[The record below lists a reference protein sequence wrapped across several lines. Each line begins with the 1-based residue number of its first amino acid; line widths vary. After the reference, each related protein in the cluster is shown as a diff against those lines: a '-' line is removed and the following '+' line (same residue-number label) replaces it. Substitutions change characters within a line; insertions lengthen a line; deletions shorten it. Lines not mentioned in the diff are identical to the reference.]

1 MYRLNPWLANEQI
14 QEEKVGLFDI
24 DLEQLV
30 TPKGKIGKDN
40 ERQRIQLTH
49 TRNNSEWISEELP
62 DILHSFRYP
71 LHFIDFE
78 ISALPIPYHA
88 GMRPYDKIAFQWSCH
103 TLHEADA
110 EPEHAE
116 WINSLST
123 LPNFRFA
130 EALMQHLGSDG
141 TIFAW
146 GKAESY
152 ILRQILE
159 QLILYDYHNPTL
171 KEWLEELTKRPSA
184 SPGASERAATG
195 HDIGE
200 HEPIVDMNR
209 LTRHHYFHPLM
220 KGKTGLKTVLDAIWQ
235 NNPSLRQRLP
245 AYTKEENGQLLTPYQ
260 TLPPQAINGQQTV
273 ITNGA
278 QAVSA
283 YQAMLYGAGRHDPH
297 IRHQWQQLLLQYCK
311 LDTLA
316 MVIVWWHWRGRK

>member
-24 DLEQLV
+24 DLAQLV

-49 TRNNSEWISEELP
+49 TRNNSEWISQELP
-62 DILHSFRYP
+62 DILDSFRYP

-103 TLHEADA
+103 TLHEAEG
-110 EPEHAE
+110 EPVHAE
-116 WINSLST
+116 WINSLDE

-146 GKAESY
+146 GKAESH
-152 ILRQILE
+152 ILRKILE
-159 QLILYDYHNPTL
+159 QLTLYNYHNPTL
-171 KEWLEELTKRPSA
+171 KEWLEELTERSSA
-184 SPGASERAATG
+184 LTQY
-195 HDIGE
+195 

-220 KGKTGLKTVLDAIWQ
+220 KGKTGLKIVLDVIWQ

-245 AYTKEENGQLLTPYQ
+245 AYTKEENGQLLSPYQ

-283 YQAMLYGAGRHDPH
+283 YQAMLYGAGHHDPH

-316 MVIVWWHWRGRK
+316 MVIVWWHWRG